1 MGVLFASEE
10 PDIDRIYS
18 SRISSPILYGSF
30 YTPRKREKKKK
41 ANTTPFKNTNQS
53 KQNKKLEDE

>member
-30 YTPRKREKKKK
+30 YTPRKRGKKK
-41 ANTTPFKNTNQS
+41 ANTTPFENTNQS